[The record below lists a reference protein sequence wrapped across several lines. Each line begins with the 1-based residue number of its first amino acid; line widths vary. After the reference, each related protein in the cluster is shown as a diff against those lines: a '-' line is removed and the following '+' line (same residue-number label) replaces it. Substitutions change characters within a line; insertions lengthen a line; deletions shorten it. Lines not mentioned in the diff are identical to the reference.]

1 MKNKA
6 NYIQAIVIGSVFHTL
21 WENRNPEMK

>member
-6 NYIQAIVIGSVFHTL
+6 NYIQAIVIGSMFHTL
-21 WENRNPEMK
+21 WENGNPEMK